1 MLHGYGIR
9 YLVTLLLGF
18 GVTALLT
25 PLGKRLGLRWK
36 MTARPGGRRQHH
48 GVISRLGG
56 LGLVAGFFGALAYA
70 YASPIPTEDPN
81 ETRRLWGVII
91 GGLLMFALG
100 VLDDRF
106 DLPAWAQYLGYLLA
120 AGVAIATLII
130 LEQFNNPFT
139 NELINL
145 SIWLYAPLTI
155 LWVTGMVVTVNWL
168 DGLDG
173 LCAGVAAILAA
184 VLALHMYRMGQY
196 SVVPQALALLGAALG
211 FLIYNLHP
219 AQVHL
224 GSSGAF
230 PLGYLLAAL
239 GLIAGARVATVLLVM
254 WIPILDVAWT
264 IADRLRHGERPF
276 TGDRR
281 HLHFRLRDVGLS
293 TRTIVAL
300 YWSCSA
306 LFGALAFLI
315 SSRLYKM
322 LTLSV
327 LGATILIVLFFL
339 SQRVE
344 SDA

>member
-1 MLHGYGIR
+1 MLQRYGVR
-9 YLVTLLLGF
+9 YLITLLLGF
-18 GVTALLT
+18 GLAALLT
-25 PLGKRLGLRWK
+25 PVGRRLGIRWE
-36 MTARPGGRRQHH
+36 MVAEPGGRRRHA
-48 GVISRLGG
+48 GVVSRLGG
-56 LGLVAGFFGALAYA
+56 LGLMVGFFGALAYA
-70 YASPIPTEDPN
+70 YVTPIPTEDPN
-81 ETRRLWGVII
+81 EMRRLWGVII
-91 GGLLMFALG
+91 GGLWMFVLG
-100 VLDDRF
+100 ALDDRF

-120 AGVAIATLII
+120 AGIAIVTLII

-139 NELINL
+139 DTLINL
-145 SIWLYAPLTI
+145 SVWLYVPLTI
-155 LWVTGMVVTVNWL
+155 LWVTGMVVTVNWM

-173 LCAGVAAILAA
+173 LSAGVAAILAA
-184 VLALHMYRMGQY
+184 VLSLHMYRMGQY

-264 IADRLRHGERPF
+264 IIDRLRHGDQPF
-276 TGDRR
+276 SGDRR
-281 HLHFRLRDVGLS
+281 HLHFRLRDAGLS

-300 YWSCSA
+300 YWICSA

-327 LGATILIVLFFL
+327 LGAAILIVLFFL
-339 SQRVE
+339 SQRME